1 MTRKCSQIFGTRLTR
16 LTAVV
21 SVLLSCIVLD
31 ISDIRAEPPRSI
43 TGKKVISFGWDM
55 PSATEF
61 PEHARRLET
70 SGLDGVVLNFTRRY
84 DGPNPGGQDDVYDMR
99 YRWVHWEPIKLAE
112 IQHNIDALKS
122 VDSRKLKHNFLAM
135 LRAAE

>member
-61 PEHARRLET
+61 PAGRTT
-70 SGLDGVVLNFTRRY
+70 SMT
-84 DGPNPGGQDDVYDMR
+84 
-99 YRWVHWEPIKLAE
+99 
-112 IQHNIDALKS
+112 
-122 VDSRKLKHNFLAM
+122 
-135 LRAAE
+135 